1 MATLKYRAGFDIS
14 FFLIILVLYLA
25 GQFLIGSYLPEDGS
39 WHFDAPADHDFMYY
53 AAIIDQMKHA
63 FPPQNPGYGGVPLS
77 QSFLQYYPT
86 VGLALIFNP
95 YVAMRI
101 INVLYLLA
109 SALIL
114 RRYFPRGWGVG
125 LSLLTAGSVGFG
137 LLNPL
142 GIDLIARGFNHFP
155 FFIALLVA
163 LFETKKIW
171 LKYLC
176 LFLLGWLHSFLGLLV
191 FLYLAAVVVTERFDR
206 SAIFN
211 AAACFAGLI
220 AAASITLGIADK
232 PFYFPLVEAFGFDLT
247 HLWMHALPA
256 LILAVGANR
265 LRVYIMFAVAFLFGM
280 FFHYNPF
287 FPVFIL
293 NFTAAWAA
301 MEIVRNR
308 PAFGILAV
316 TMAGLM
322 LVGFVFYGVDK
333 YDSRE
338 GRYVPLIDRDY
349 AGASAWL
356 EKNTPHDAV
365 LLTAPCQPKGYCRL
379 METRALYLGFFP
391 HVAHLGFDWME
402 RGEKIIYYFRNP
414 SVYMA
419 ETDYV
424 IYGPIERYL
433 FPNFRLEESPVYQ
446 DGSVKIWKIV
456 H

>member
-1 MATLKYRAGFDIS
+1 MVSLKYRDGFDLS
-14 FFLIILVLYLA
+14 FFLVVLVLYLV
-25 GQFLIGSYLPEDGS
+25 GQVLIGSYLPDDGT

-86 VGLALIFNP
+86 VAVALIFNT
-95 YVAMRI
+95 YLAMRI
-101 INVLYLLA
+101 INILYLL
-109 SALIL
+109 LFTLVL

-125 LSLLTAGSVGFG
+125 LSMLAAGSVGFG

-155 FFIALLVA
+155 FLIALLAA
-163 LFETKKIW
+163 LFETEKKWIG
-171 LKYLC
+171 YLC
-176 LFLLGWLHSFLGLLV
+176 LFLLGWLHSFMAFLV
-191 FLYLAAVVVTERFDR
+191 FLYLVVILVAQRFDR
-206 SAIFN
+206 SALYR
-211 AAACFAGLI
+211 AASCFAGLI

-232 PFYFPLVEAFGFDLT
+232 PFYFPLIEAFRFDLT
-247 HLWMHALPA
+247 NLWMHALPA
-256 LILAVGANR
+256 LILVVGANR
-265 LRVYIMFAVAFLFGM
+265 PRIYFMFLVAFIFGM

-301 MEIVRNR
+301 MDIIRSR
-308 PAFGILAV
+308 PALGLLPL
-316 TMAGLM
+316 TMAVLM
-322 LVGFVFYGVDK
+322 LAGFIIYGYNK
-333 YDSRE
+333 YDSRK
-338 GRYVPLIDRDY
+338 GRYVPLIDRHY
-349 AGASAWL
+349 AAASEWL

-365 LLTAPCQPKGYCRL
+365 LLTAPCQPEGTCRL

-391 HVAHLGFDWME
+391 HVAHLGFDWFK

-419 ETDYV
+419 ESDYI

-446 DGSVKIWKIV
+446 DDRVKIWKTV
-456 H
+456 R